1 LNYNSQKVPIFVTGM
16 PHTAAKAQK
25 RPFSS
30 VKQLDMTQQPNT
42 CHITLLAKC
51 LATRITLLCA
61 LCLAVCHAM
70 PALAATSDKA
80 RQLVRQ
86 AANAAVHKDY
96 RQSSALLFKAR
107 SEAEAAADYDQL
119 FWVYTNLGI
128 NQAELLNYADAL
140 QHFTKAYQI
149 ATEHLDERRVL
160 SIRNNIA
167 GLYMMNHEQN
177 KALAEYIKIYADIK
191 GSSDSVFTGGCALNI
206 ATLLTDKH
214 QYAQARPYMEQAE
227 LLLGR
232 YAENR
237 AALVTLRTDYLLGTG
252 NTEGAYRLVADA
264 QTKYPALQHN
274 ADILYLR
281 ARTALMRALANEA
294 VAQGRL
300 ALAQPGIDLSMKRA
314 IFELLSQ
321 AYSMQQCYEQALACK
336 DSVVAV
342 SDALSNLTG
351 QKLYEARQIQFDIWQ
366 KQQEIDNYK
375 KRHALEMA
383 LLVVVLIASGALVWA
398 LVVKTKNARQQR
410 KLAHMELEHEQVQRE
425 ALQQKLANEQAEQEQ
440 SRRTIE
446 QRSREL
452 MSKAMQA
459 ANRNDSLREL
469 LHTLETDSGLDLDK
483 RPELKRTLA
492 ALRHQ
497 LDSTVEWKDFTTYFE
512 QTNGQFLQQL
522 KHLHPTLTANEL
534 RYLSLVYINLS
545 SKEIA
550 LLLNITPEYCKKKK
564 QQVARKMGLTDPRTL
579 YAYLTG
585 SEVMG

>member
-1 LNYNSQKVPIFVTGM
+1 
-16 PHTAAKAQK
+16 
-25 RPFSS
+25 
-30 VKQLDMTQQPNT
+30 MTQQPNT
-42 CHITLLAKC
+42 CHITLWTKC

-61 LCLAVCHAM
+61 LCLAVCHAV

-149 ATEHLDERRVL
+149 ATKHLDERRVL

-177 KALAEYIKIYADIK
+177 KALAEYTKIYADIK

-206 ATLLTDKH
+206 ATLLIDKH

-492 ALRHQ
+492 ALRHR

>member
-1 LNYNSQKVPIFVTGM
+1 
-16 PHTAAKAQK
+16 
-25 RPFSS
+25 
-30 VKQLDMTQQPNT
+30 MTQQPNT

-61 LCLAVCHAM
+61 LCLAVCHAV
-70 PALAATSDKA
+70 PAPAATSDKA

-149 ATEHLDERRVL
+149 ATKHLDERRVL

-177 KALAEYIKIYADIK
+177 KALAEYTKIYADIK
-191 GSSDSVFTGGCALNI
+191 GGTDSVFTGGCALNI

-237 AALVTLRTDYLLGTG
+237 AALVALRTDYLLGTG

-281 ARTALMRALANEA
+281 ARTALMRALADEA

>member
-1 LNYNSQKVPIFVTGM
+1 
-16 PHTAAKAQK
+16 
-25 RPFSS
+25 
-30 VKQLDMTQQPNT
+30 MTQQPNT
-42 CHITLLAKC
+42 CHITLLAKR
-51 LATRITLLCA
+51 LATHITLLCA
-61 LCLAVCHAM
+61 LCLAVCHAV
-70 PALAATSDKA
+70 PAPAATSDKA

-149 ATEHLDERRVL
+149 ATKHLDERRVL

-177 KALAEYIKIYADIK
+177 KALAEYIKIYTDIK
-191 GSSDSVFTGGCALNI
+191 GSTDSVFTGGCALNI

-281 ARTALMRALANEA
+281 ARTALMRALADEA

>member
-1 LNYNSQKVPIFVTGM
+1 
-16 PHTAAKAQK
+16 
-25 RPFSS
+25 
-30 VKQLDMTQQPNT
+30 MTQLPNT
-42 CHITLLAKC
+42 CHITFLTKC

-61 LCLAVCHAM
+61 LCLAVCHAV

-80 RQLVRQ
+80 RQLVQQ

-149 ATEHLDERRVL
+149 ATKHLDERRVL

-177 KALAEYIKIYADIK
+177 KALAEYTKIYADIK
-191 GSSDSVFTGGCALNI
+191 GGTDSVFTGGCALNI

-237 AALVTLRTDYLLGTG
+237 AALVALRTDYLLGTG

-281 ARTALMRALANEA
+281 ARTALMRALADEA

-534 RYLSLVYINLS
+534 RYLSLVFINLS

>member
-1 LNYNSQKVPIFVTGM
+1 
-16 PHTAAKAQK
+16 
-25 RPFSS
+25 
-30 VKQLDMTQQPNT
+30 MTQQPNT
-42 CHITLLAKC
+42 CHITLWTKC

-61 LCLAVCHAM
+61 LCLAVCHAV

-149 ATEHLDERRVL
+149 ATKHLDERRVL

-177 KALAEYIKIYADIK
+177 KALAEYTKIYADIK
-191 GSSDSVFTGGCALNI
+191 GSTDSVFTGGCALNI

-237 AALVTLRTDYLLGTG
+237 AALVTLRTDYLLGTSD
-252 NTEGAYRLVADA
+252 TEGAYRLVADA

>member
-1 LNYNSQKVPIFVTGM
+1 M
-16 PHTAAKAQK
+16 
-25 RPFSS
+25 
-30 VKQLDMTQQPNT
+30 
-42 CHITLLAKC
+42 
-51 LATRITLLCA
+51 
-61 LCLAVCHAM
+61 
-70 PALAATSDKA
+70 
-80 RQLVRQ
+80 
-86 AANAAVHKDY
+86 
-96 RQSSALLFKAR
+96 
-107 SEAEAAADYDQL
+107 
-119 FWVYTNLGI
+119 GI

-177 KALAEYIKIYADIK
+177 KALAEYIKIYTDIK
-191 GSSDSVFTGGCALNI
+191 GSTDSVFTGGCALNI

-281 ARTALMRALANEA
+281 ARTALMRALADEA

-300 ALAQPGIDLSMKRA
+300 ALAQPGVGLSMKRA
-314 IFELLSQ
+314 IFDLLSQ

-512 QTNGQFLQQL
+512 QTNGQFLQRL

>member
-1 LNYNSQKVPIFVTGM
+1 
-16 PHTAAKAQK
+16 
-25 RPFSS
+25 
-30 VKQLDMTQQPNT
+30 MTQQPNT

-51 LATRITLLCA
+51 LTTRITLLCA
-61 LCLAVCHAM
+61 LCLAVCHAV
-70 PALAATSDKA
+70 PAPAATSDKA

-149 ATEHLDERRVL
+149 ATKHLDERRVL

-177 KALAEYIKIYADIK
+177 KALAEYTKIYADIK
-191 GSSDSVFTGGCALNI
+191 GSTDSVFTGGCALNI

-440 SRRTIE
+440 SQRTIE

>member
-1 LNYNSQKVPIFVTGM
+1 MLS
-16 PHTAAKAQK
+16 TAEKAQK

-61 LCLAVCHAM
+61 LCLAVCHAV

-149 ATEHLDERRVL
+149 ATKHLDERRVL

-177 KALAEYIKIYADIK
+177 KALAEYTKIYADIK
-191 GSSDSVFTGGCALNI
+191 GSTDSVFTGGCALNI

-281 ARTALMRALANEA
+281 ARTALMRALADEA

>member
-1 LNYNSQKVPIFVTGM
+1 
-16 PHTAAKAQK
+16 
-25 RPFSS
+25 
-30 VKQLDMTQQPNT
+30 MTQQPNT
-42 CHITLLAKC
+42 CHITLWTKC

-61 LCLAVCHAM
+61 LCLAVCHAV

-191 GSSDSVFTGGCALNI
+191 GSTDSVFTGGCALNI

>member
-1 LNYNSQKVPIFVTGM
+1 
-16 PHTAAKAQK
+16 
-25 RPFSS
+25 
-30 VKQLDMTQQPNT
+30 MTQQPNT
-42 CHITLLAKC
+42 CHITLWTKC

-61 LCLAVCHAM
+61 LCLAVCHAV

-149 ATEHLDERRVL
+149 ATKHLDERRVL

-177 KALAEYIKIYADIK
+177 KALAEYTKIYADIK

-206 ATLLTDKH
+206 ATLLIDKH

>member
-1 LNYNSQKVPIFVTGM
+1 
-16 PHTAAKAQK
+16 
-25 RPFSS
+25 
-30 VKQLDMTQQPNT
+30 MTQQPNT

-177 KALAEYIKIYADIK
+177 KALTEYTKIYADIK
-191 GSSDSVFTGGCALNI
+191 GSTDSVFTGGCALNI

-321 AYSMQQCYEQALACK
+321 AYSMQQCYELALACK

-483 RPELKRTLA
+483 RPELKHTLA

>member
-1 LNYNSQKVPIFVTGM
+1 
-16 PHTAAKAQK
+16 
-25 RPFSS
+25 
-30 VKQLDMTQQPNT
+30 MTQQPNT

-61 LCLAVCHAM
+61 LCLAVCHAV

-177 KALAEYIKIYADIK
+177 KALAEYIKIYTDIK
-191 GSSDSVFTGGCALNI
+191 GSTDSVFTGGCALNI

-300 ALAQPGIDLSMKRA
+300 ALTQPGIDLSMKRA

-410 KLAHMELEHEQVQRE
+410 KLAHMKLEREQEQRE
-425 ALQQKLANEQAEQEQ
+425 ALQQKLTNEQAEQEQ
-440 SRRTIE
+440 SRRIIE

>member
-1 LNYNSQKVPIFVTGM
+1 
-16 PHTAAKAQK
+16 
-25 RPFSS
+25 
-30 VKQLDMTQQPNT
+30 MTQQPNT

-149 ATEHLDERRVL
+149 ATKHLDERRVL

-177 KALAEYIKIYADIK
+177 KALAEYTKIYADIK
-191 GSSDSVFTGGCALNI
+191 GSTDSVFTGGCALNI

-281 ARTALMRALANEA
+281 ARTALMRALADEA

-459 ANRNDSLREL
+459 ANRNDSLHEL

>member
-1 LNYNSQKVPIFVTGM
+1 
-16 PHTAAKAQK
+16 
-25 RPFSS
+25 
-30 VKQLDMTQQPNT
+30 MTQQPNT
-42 CHITLLAKC
+42 CHITLWAKR
-51 LATRITLLCA
+51 LTTRITLLCA
-61 LCLAVCHAM
+61 LCLAMCHAV

-191 GSSDSVFTGGCALNI
+191 GSTDSVFTGGCALNI

-281 ARTALMRALANEA
+281 ARTALMRALADEA

-410 KLAHMELEHEQVQRE
+410 KLAHMELEREQVQRE

>member
-1 LNYNSQKVPIFVTGM
+1 
-16 PHTAAKAQK
+16 
-25 RPFSS
+25 
-30 VKQLDMTQQPNT
+30 MTQLPNT
-42 CHITLLAKC
+42 CHITFLTKC

-61 LCLAVCHAM
+61 LCLAVCHAV

-80 RQLVRQ
+80 RQLVQQ

-149 ATEHLDERRVL
+149 ATKHLDERRVL

-177 KALAEYIKIYADIK
+177 KALAEYTKIYADIK
-191 GSSDSVFTGGCALNI
+191 GGTDSVFTGGCALNI